1 MKFYTRYRDVMLML
15 GAVVLGLGILS
26 LIFFEGGLRLITL
39 GISSLAAG
47 IWQTKNP
54 LVRFGD
60 DYVMVCGGQTHAK
73 RFIDYCEIL
82 GIERTENQLTL
93 FLDPPEDP
101 VVILANQFAA
111 ADFTSIGDEL
121 ARRSG
126 KRVLRATL

>member
-1 MKFYTRYRDVMLML
+1 MKFYKSYRNATLTL
-15 GAVVLGLGILS
+15 GFVGLGLGILS
-26 LIFFEGGLRLITL
+26 LIFFEQGLRPIAY
-39 GISSLAAG
+39 GILFLVFG
-47 IWQTKNP
+47 IWETNNP
-54 LVRFGD
+54 LIRFGD
-60 DYVMVCGGQTHAK
+60 DCVMVCGGQTHAK

-82 GIERTENQLTL
+82 GIERTENQLTI